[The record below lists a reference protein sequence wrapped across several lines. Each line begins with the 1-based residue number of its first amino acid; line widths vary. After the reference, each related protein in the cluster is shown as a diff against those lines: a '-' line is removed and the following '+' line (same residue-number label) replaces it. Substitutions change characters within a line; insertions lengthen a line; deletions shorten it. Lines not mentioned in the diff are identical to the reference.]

1 MSSIVLTDDQFHH
14 IAKLS
19 RLPLKPSDAFIK
31 DQLSQAAEYV
41 KVLKELDNV
50 VKDLPPTY
58 QVNHKINVLRPDVVT
73 PSLPQD
79 LALSQ
84 ATKTSQ
90 GYFKTEATINK
101 NK

>member
-1 MSSIVLTDDQFHH
+1 MSSTILTDDQFHH

-19 RLPLKPSDAFIK
+19 RLPLNPEEGFIK

-41 KVLKELDNV
+41 EVLKELDDM

-58 QVNHKINVLRPDVVT
+58 QVNHKTNVLRPDVVT

-84 ATKTSQ
+84 AQSTHQ
-90 GYFKTEATINK
+90 GYFKTKATIK
-101 NK
+101 K